1 MRRLSGNLGNHR
13 QIRLLMRSN
22 GQPWHSPAHNFVP
35 ECMRLNSDIPVVPGS
50 RTIRLRSMPAMAVL
64 LLLMGAIP
72 ALPGCGQSSAAGEL
86 QPALFQSAPLRTAQG
101 GADRVY
107 LVSTQSQT
115 VYLVSGRS
123 HNRLRT
129 DYLHVDLWA
138 LDAATATVAWRKRL
152 RSYSGQEREGR
163 ILPAFRILGVDGTTL
178 WLDLEGPLGVALDD
192 GHVVADGGGI
202 ERRNPE
208 LAGKLFFDPGY
219 VAFGRNGL
227 QLTLDDASQ
236 WRIDAADLSAAPRD
250 TPVSRPD
257 SIVAPANFLPSTTSH
272 YQMRGLRI
280 GEHWLG
286 VLTDAEADH
295 LNKPPVVPG
304 REPDERPGVMQQF
317 LNENHVPSP
326 LNDPLPQPYR
336 LWSAR
341 TKEVSAAP
349 PDWPKEL
356 PDNWG
361 TRTAFSDYAVLPD
374 SPTFLRAGLLRGSR
388 DSDVPFWYRNPDSV
402 LVLHTDKLGAAGR
415 LQLSR
420 ISGPLGKR
428 VWNTPLP
435 MVSLSSVM
443 QGEND
448 LVLWGS
454 EPASAYAQREEN
466 RVAHAKLV
474 RIDAA
479 TGQSIVLDLTAEGFT
494 REALETGMPP

>member
-1 MRRLSGNLGNHR
+1 MFLVGLAALGWLFLR
-13 QIRLLMRSN
+13 
-22 GQPWHSPAHNFVP
+22 G
-35 ECMRLNSDIPVVPGS
+35 SDS
-50 RTIRLRSMPAMAVL
+50 ASL
-64 LLLMGAIP
+64 
-72 ALPGCGQSSAAGEL
+72 AAGFGFGPGQGL
-86 QPALFQSAPLRTAQG
+86 QPALFQSMPLRATH
-101 GADRVY
+101 ADVDRIY

-115 VYLVSGRS
+115 LYLATGRGG
-123 HNRLRT
+123 NRIRT

-138 LDAATATVAWRKRL
+138 LDAATATVAWRKRM
-152 RSYSGQEREGR
+152 RSFKGREREGR
-163 ILPAFRILGVDGTTL
+163 ILPGFRILGVDGKTL
-178 WLDLEGPLGVALDD
+178 WLDLDGPLGIALDD
-192 GHVVADGGGI
+192 GHVVADSARI
-202 ERRNPE
+202 EQRNPM
-208 LAGKLFFDPGY
+208 LAGKLLFDPGY

-257 SIVAPANFLPSTTSH
+257 SIVPPANSLPSATS
-272 YQMRGLRI
+272 QFQIRGLRI
-280 GEHWLG
+280 GEYWLG
-286 VLTDAEADH
+286 VLTDAEADQ
-295 LNKPPVVPG
+295 LSKPPVVPG
-304 REPDERPGVMQQF
+304 HEPNERPGVMQQF
-317 LNENHVPSP
+317 LNENHVPTP
-326 LNDPLPQPYR
+326 INDPLPQPYR
-336 LWSAR
+336 LWRAR

-361 TRTAFSDYAVLPD
+361 TRTAFSDYAALPD
-374 SPTFLRAGLLRGSR
+374 SPTLLRAGLLRGNR
-388 DSDVPFWYRNPDSV
+388 DADVPFWYRDPDSV
-402 LVLHTDKLGAAGR
+402 LVLHTDRLGPAGR

-443 QGEND
+443 RGEND

-454 EPASAYAQREEN
+454 EPASADVQREEN
-466 RVAHAKLV
+466 GVAHAKLV
-474 RIDAA
+474 RVDVA